1 MHRFYYFIISAC
13 MLFSS
18 CNKDEVITEEVGGQP
33 IIELDSETGIY
44 TVKVDHELTIAPTY
58 QNVEDALFAW
68 TIDGTLVSSGPSL
81 QRTWNECGDF
91 YVKLRVDNAEG
102 YAEEELKVEVKEL
115 TPPVIS
121 LALPSQGLKVVRN
134 TDYTFTPDIQHSDVE
149 GFKIEWVREGK
160 IVSTEN
166 TYTFNEKELGVYT
179 VTINASNID
188 GTTTKDV
195 SVEVVETMPY
205 VVKFPT
211 PSYLQTS
218 TDRYTFA
225 DRPVFLRPLLE
236 YFDNPRFEWSVD
248 GQVMEG
254 EVERM

>member
-1 MHRFYYFIISAC
+1 MRKLCRRGTESRSERTHPSGHLTGTTFAGAKSRPEYRLHIYSRYSAFGC
-13 MLFSS
+13 
-18 CNKDEVITEEVGGQP
+18 
-33 IIELDSETGIY
+33 
-44 TVKVDHELTIAPTY
+44 
-58 QNVEDALFAW
+58 
-68 TIDGTLVSSGPSL
+68 
-81 QRTWNECGDF
+81 R
-91 YVKLRVDNAEG
+91 R
-102 YAEEELKVEVKEL
+102 
-115 TPPVIS
+115 
-121 LALPSQGLKVVRN
+121 
-134 TDYTFTPDIQHSDVE
+134 
-149 GFKIEWVREGK
+149 FKIEWVREGK

-254 EVERM
+254 EVERMFKFTPSAPGEYTVSCTVSEDTPTEKISRNIDKGKTAVTATVKVVCVDKKEQDGFRASGSSKLWNKSMNIPQLPANLSTRRAR

>member
-1 MHRFYYFIISAC
+1 MHRFHYFIISAC
-13 MLFSS
+13 MLFTS

-225 DRPVFLRPLLE
+225 DRPVYSF
-236 YFDNPRFEWSVD
+236 
-248 GQVMEG
+248 
-254 EVERM
+254 

>member
-1 MHRFYYFIISAC
+1 M
-13 MLFSS
+13 
-18 CNKDEVITEEVGGQP
+18 
-33 IIELDSETGIY
+33 
-44 TVKVDHELTIAPTY
+44 
-58 QNVEDALFAW
+58 
-68 TIDGTLVSSGPSL
+68 
-81 QRTWNECGDF
+81 
-91 YVKLRVDNAEG
+91 
-102 YAEEELKVEVKEL
+102 
-115 TPPVIS
+115 
-121 LALPSQGLKVVRN
+121 
-134 TDYTFTPDIQHSDVE
+134 
-149 GFKIEWVREGK
+149 
-160 IVSTEN
+160 
-166 TYTFNEKELGVYT
+166 
-179 VTINASNID
+179 TINASNID

-254 EVERM
+254 EVERMFKFTPSAPGEYTVSCTVSEDTPTEKISRNIDKGKTAVTATVKVVCVDKRNKTASGLREVPSSGIKSMNIPQLPANLSTRRAR